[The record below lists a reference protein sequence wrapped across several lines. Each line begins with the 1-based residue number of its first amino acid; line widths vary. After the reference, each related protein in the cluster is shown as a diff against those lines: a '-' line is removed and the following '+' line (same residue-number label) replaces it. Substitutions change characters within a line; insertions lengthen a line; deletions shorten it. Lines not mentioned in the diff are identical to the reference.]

1 MLRNAHFYGFSDVSF
16 GEVVCYKRRGGVYI
30 ELGACAH

>member
-1 MLRNAHFYGFSDVSF
+1 MLRNAHFYCFSDVSF
-16 GEVVCYKRRGGVYI
+16 GEVVFYKWRGGGYI